1 MVIAHGLE
9 GSGHG
14 RWEVLVSILLSTLFA
29 ALPQAGSSLNLCS
42 VCRNNHTKKQI
53 EFECRSAAA
62 MISHLPRT
70 PVDIP
75 LIIRIL
81 GHMSSRIVSVKQA
94 YSLPVGTELT
104 VRGWVRSRRDSKGI
118 TFVELNDGSRF
129 KSIQLVLDAGVVPD
143 ETLRHVTTGSSISAS
158 GILVESPAKGQAVEL
173 KAAEI
178 KLFGGADPANYP
190 LQKKGH
196 SLEFLREI
204 SHLRVRSN
212 TFGAAFRVRNA
223 LTRAIHN
230 FFQERDFIYVQTPI
244 ITTSDC
250 EGAGQM
256 FNVTTLDIRNP
267 PRGADGA
274 IQWQQDFFSRP
285 AYLTVS
291 GQLEAEIF
299 ALGFSNVYTFGP
311 TFRAENSNT
320 PRHLAEFWM
329 VEPEM
334 AFYELEDD
342 MRLAE
347 EFLKTTIRSV
357 LDHCREDLE
366 FFNQFIEKS
375 VLATLEE
382 VAEAQFAHISYT
394 DAVRAVRDAK
404 RAWEFPVQWGSDL
417 QTEHERFLSEEVFK
431 KPVIVTD
438 YPKDIKPFYMRLNDD
453 QRTVRAMDVLVPR
466 VGEIIG
472 GSQRE
477 ERYDILAQRMR
488 ESGLD
493 EKPYWWYL
501 DLRRFGSAPHSGFG
515 LGLERM
521 MMYLTGLKNIRDVI
535 PFPRTPGNAE
545 F

>member
-1 MVIAHGLE
+1 MATRVLSIKNAFQLTP
-9 GSGHG
+9 GS
-14 RWEVLVSILLSTLFA
+14 EITL
-29 ALPQAGSSLNLCS
+29 
-42 VCRNNHTKKQI
+42 
-53 EFECRSAAA
+53 
-62 MISHLPRT
+62 
-70 PVDIP
+70 
-75 LIIRIL
+75 
-81 GHMSSRIVSVKQA
+81 
-94 YSLPVGTELT
+94 
-104 VRGWVRSRRDSKGI
+104 RGWVRSRRDSKGI
-118 TFVELNDGSRF
+118 TFIELNDGSRF
-129 KSIQLVLDAGVVPD
+129 KSMQLVVDAGVVPD
-143 ETLRHVTTGSSISAS
+143 DVLKQINTGSSIAAT
-158 GILVESPAKGQAVEL
+158 GVLVESPAKGQAVEVKVASIHL
-173 KAAEI
+173 Y
-178 KLFGGADPANYP
+178 GTADPATYP

-196 SLEFLREI
+196 TLEFLREI

-223 LTRAIHN
+223 LTHAIHT

-256 FNVTTLDIRNP
+256 FNVTTLNLP
-267 PRGADGA
+267 QAPRDADGNFN
-274 IQWQQDFFSRP
+274 WQQDFFGKP

-291 GQLEAEIF
+291 GQLEGEIF
-299 ALGFSNVYTFGP
+299 ALAFSKIYTFGP

-329 VEPEM
+329 IEPEM
-334 AFYELEDD
+334 AFCELTDN
-342 MRLAE
+342 MQLAE
-347 EFLKTTIRSV
+347 EFLKYTIRYV

-375 VLATLEE
+375 VIATLEH
-382 VAEAQFAHISYT
+382 VAESNFGHITYT
-394 DAVRAVRDAK
+394 DAVQELQKAGRT
-404 RAWEFPVQWGSDL
+404 WEFPVQWGSDL

-438 YPKDIKPFYMRLNDD
+438 YPKDIKPFYMRVNDD
-453 QRTVRAMDVLVPR
+453 DKTVRAMDVLVPR

-477 ERYDILAQRMR
+477 ERHDVLAQRMR
-488 ESGLD
+488 EAGLD
-493 EKPYWWYL
+493 EKPYWWYF
-501 DLRRFGSAPHSGFG
+501 DLRRYGSVPHSGFG

>member
-1 MVIAHGLE
+1 MD
-9 GSGHG
+9 
-14 RWEVLVSILLSTLFA
+14 
-29 ALPQAGSSLNLCS
+29 PQPA
-42 VCRNNHTKKQI
+42 
-53 EFECRSAAA
+53 
-62 MISHLPRT
+62 
-70 PVDIP
+70 
-75 LIIRIL
+75 
-81 GHMSSRIVSVKQA
+81 SVKQA
-94 YSLPVGTELT
+94 YLLPVGSKVS

-118 TFVELNDGSRF
+118 TFIELNDGSRF
-129 KSIQLVLDAGVVPD
+129 KSLQLVVESGAVP
-143 ETLRHVTTGSSISAS
+143 EATLLRVTTGSSVAAS
-158 GILVESPAKGQAVEL
+158 GVLVQSPAKGQPVEL
-173 KAAEI
+173 KVDSVSVY
-178 KLFGGADPANYP
+178 GTADPATYP

-196 SLEFLREI
+196 SFEFLREI
-204 SHLRVRSN
+204 AHLRVRSN

-223 LTRAIHN
+223 LTGAIHT

-250 EGAGQM
+250 EGAGEM
-256 FNVTTLDIRNP
+256 FNVTSLNLRNI
-267 PRGADGA
+267 PRTDGGE
-274 IQWQQDFFSRP
+274 IDWGKDFFGRP

-299 ALGFSNVYTFGP
+299 ALNFSRVYTFGP

-329 VEPEM
+329 IEPEM
-334 AFYELEDD
+334 AFCDLEDN

-347 EFLKTTIRSV
+347 EFLKVVIRHV
-357 LDHCREDLE
+357 LQRCREDLE
-366 FFNQFIEKS
+366 FFNQRVEKTVIE
-375 VLATLEE
+375 TLEH
-382 VAEAQFAHISYT
+382 VAGSAFAHLTYT
-394 DAVRAVRDAK
+394 DAIKALQDAD
-404 RAWEFPVQWGSDL
+404 RRWEFPPMWGHDL
-417 QTEHERFLSEEVFK
+417 QTEHERFLTEDIFK

-438 YPKDIKPFYMRLNDD
+438 YPKDIKPFYMRVNDD
-453 QRTVRAMDVLVPR
+453 DKTVRAMDVLVPR

-477 ERYDILAQRMR
+477 ERYDVLLQRIK
-488 ESGLD
+488 ETGLD

-501 DLRRFGSAPHSGFG
+501 DLRRYGTVPHSGFG

>member
-1 MVIAHGLE
+1 MKSQLTSVKHAY
-9 GSGHG
+9 
-14 RWEVLVSILLSTLFA
+14 LL
-29 ALPQAGSSLNLCS
+29 PAGS
-42 VCRNNHTKKQI
+42 
-53 EFECRSAAA
+53 
-62 MISHLPRT
+62 
-70 PVDIP
+70 
-75 LIIRIL
+75 
-81 GHMSSRIVSVKQA
+81 
-94 YSLPVGTELT
+94 ELAL
-104 VRGWVRSRRDSKGI
+104 RGWVRSRRDSKGV
-118 TFVELNDGSRF
+118 TFIELNDGSRF
-129 KSIQLVLDAGVVPD
+129 KSMQLVVEGGIVAEEILKQ
-143 ETLRHVTTGSSISAS
+143 VTTGCSLAAS
-158 GILVESPAKGQAVEL
+158 GVLVESPAKGQAVEL
-173 KAAEI
+173 KVTAI
-178 KLFGGADPANYP
+178 NVYGTADPATYP

-223 LTRAIHN
+223 LTHAIHS

-256 FNVTTLDIRNP
+256 FNVTSLALKSV
-267 PRGADGA
+267 PRTPDGA
-274 IQWQQDFFSRP
+274 IDWQQDFFSRP

-299 ALGFSNVYTFGP
+299 ALAFSKVYTFGP

-329 VEPEM
+329 IEPEM
-334 AFYELEDD
+334 AFYDLEGN
-342 MRLAE
+342 MALAE
-347 EFLKTTIRSV
+347 EFLKYTIRHV
-357 LDHCREDLE
+357 LEHCREDLD
-366 FFNQFIEKS
+366 FFNERIEKT
-375 VLATLEE
+375 VLGTLEHVVE
-382 VAEAQFAHISYT
+382 SQFGHMTYTEAIEELKKAGRT
-394 DAVRAVRDAK
+394 
-404 RAWEFPVQWGSDL
+404 WEFPVEWGNDL
-417 QTEHERFLSEEVFK
+417 QTEHERFLTEVVFK

-438 YPKDIKPFYMRLNDD
+438 YPKDIKAFYMRVNDD
-453 QRTVRAMDVLVPR
+453 NKTVRAMDVLVPR

-477 ERYDILAQRMR
+477 ERYDILLERLR
-488 ESGLD
+488 LSGLD
-493 EKPYWWYL
+493 EKAYWWYF
-501 DLRRFGSAPHSGFG
+501 DLRRFGSVPHAGFG

>member
-1 MVIAHGLE
+1 MDQP
-9 GSGHG
+9 S
-14 RWEVLVSILLSTLFA
+14 
-29 ALPQAGSSLNLCS
+29 
-42 VCRNNHTKKQI
+42 
-53 EFECRSAAA
+53 
-62 MISHLPRT
+62 
-70 PVDIP
+70 
-75 LIIRIL
+75 
-81 GHMSSRIVSVKQA
+81 VSVKHA
-94 YSLPVGTELT
+94 FSLPLGTAVTL
-104 VRGWVRSRRDSKGI
+104 RGWVRSRRDSKGI
-118 TFVELNDGSRF
+118 TFIELNDGSRF
-129 KSIQLVLDAGVVPD
+129 KSMQLVVESGAVAD
-143 ETLRHVTTGSSISAS
+143 ETLKQITTGSSIAAS
-158 GILVESPAKGQAVEL
+158 GVLVESPAKGQPVEL
-173 KAAEI
+173 KVTLITLYGTADAAT
-178 KLFGGADPANYP
+178 YP

-196 SLEFLREI
+196 TLEFLRDI

-223 LTRAIHN
+223 LTHAVHT
-230 FFQERDFIYVQTPI
+230 FFQERDFLYVQTPI

-256 FNVTTLDIRNP
+256 FGVTTLNLQQP
-267 PRGADGA
+267 PRTADGK
-274 IQWQQDFFSRP
+274 IDWQHDFFTKP

-299 ALGFSNVYTFGP
+299 ASAFSKVYTFGP

-329 VEPEM
+329 IEPEM
-334 AFYELEDD
+334 AFYGLEDN

-347 EFLKTTIRSV
+347 DFLKYIISYV
-357 LDHCREDLE
+357 LEHCREDLE

-375 VLATLEE
+375 VLATLEH
-382 VAEAQFAHISYT
+382 VAQADFGHITYT
-394 DAVRAVRDAK
+394 DAVHELK
-404 RAWEFPVQWGSDL
+404 NSGRAWEFPVDWGSDL

-431 KPVIVTD
+431 KPVVVTD
-438 YPKDIKPFYMRLNDD
+438 YPKEIKAFYMRVNDD
-453 QRTVRAMDVLVPR
+453 GKTVRAMDVLVPR

-477 ERYDILAQRMR
+477 ERHDVLLARLR
-488 ESGLD
+488 EAGLD
-493 EKPYWWYL
+493 EHAYWWYL
-501 DLRRFGSAPHSGFG
+501 DLRRYGSVPHSGFG

>member
-1 MVIAHGLE
+1 M
-9 GSGHG
+9 
-14 RWEVLVSILLSTLFA
+14 
-29 ALPQAGSSLNLCS
+29 
-42 VCRNNHTKKQI
+42 
-53 EFECRSAAA
+53 
-62 MISHLPRT
+62 
-70 PVDIP
+70 
-75 LIIRIL
+75 
-81 GHMSSRIVSVKQA
+81 
-94 YSLPVGTELT
+94 
-104 VRGWVRSRRDSKGI
+104 RGWVRSRRDSKGV
-118 TFVELNDGSRF
+118 TFIELNDGSRF
-129 KSIQLVLDAGVVPD
+129 KSMQLVVEAGAISD
-143 ETLRHVTTGSSISAS
+143 ETLKQVTTGSSIEAI
-158 GILVESPAKGQAVEL
+158 GQLVESPAKGQAVEL
-173 KAAEI
+173 KVTAI
-178 KLFGGADPANYP
+178 QVYGSADPATYP

-196 SLEFLREI
+196 TLEFLREI

-223 LTRAIHN
+223 LTHAIHL
-230 FFQERDFIYVQTPI
+230 FFQERDFLYVQTPV

-256 FNVTTLDIRNP
+256 FNVTTLNMQQP
-267 PRGADGA
+267 PRTADGKVD
-274 IQWQQDFFSRP
+274 WQQDFFAKP

-291 GQLEAEIF
+291 GQLEGEIF
-299 ALGFSNVYTFGP
+299 ASAFSKVYTFGP

-329 VEPEM
+329 IEPEM
-334 AFYELEDD
+334 AFYQLNDN

-347 EFLKTTIRSV
+347 EFLKYIIRYV
-357 LDHCREDLE
+357 LEQCREDLE

-375 VLATLEE
+375 VLATLEH
-382 VAEAQFAHISYT
+382 VAESDFGHMSYS
-394 DAVRAVRDAK
+394 DAVAELK
-404 RAWEFPVQWGSDL
+404 KSGKTWEFPVQWGNDL
-417 QTEHERFLSEEVFK
+417 QTEHERYLSEEVFK

-438 YPKDIKPFYMRLNDD
+438 YPKDIKAFYMRLNEDAK
-453 QRTVRAMDVLVPR
+453 TVRAMDVLVPR

-477 ERYDILAQRMR
+477 ERYEVLLRRLR
-488 ESGLD
+488 ETGLD

-501 DLRRFGSAPHSGFG
+501 DLRRYGTVPHSGFG

>member
-1 MVIAHGLE
+1 MTGQ
-9 GSGHG
+9 
-14 RWEVLVSILLSTLFA
+14 F
-29 ALPQAGSSLNLCS
+29 
-42 VCRNNHTKKQI
+42 
-53 EFECRSAAA
+53 
-62 MISHLPRT
+62 
-70 PVDIP
+70 
-75 LIIRIL
+75 
-81 GHMSSRIVSVKQA
+81 VSVKQA
-94 YSLPVGTELT
+94 FGLAVGSEIIL
-104 VRGWVRSRRDSKGI
+104 RGWVRSRRDSKGI
-118 TFVELNDGSRF
+118 TFIELNDGSRF
-129 KSIQLVLDAGVVPD
+129 KSMQLVVEAGAIA
-143 ETLRHVTTGSSISAS
+143 EEMLKQITTGSSIEAA
-158 GILVESPAKGQAVEL
+158 GVLVESPAKGQAVEL
-173 KAAEI
+173 KVASVHVY
-178 KLFGGADPANYP
+178 GTADATTYP

-196 SLEFLREI
+196 TLEFLREI

-223 LTRAIHN
+223 LTHAIHT
-230 FFQERDFIYVQTPI
+230 FFQERDFLYVQTPI

-256 FNVTTLDIRNP
+256 FGVTTLNLQQP
-267 PRGADGA
+267 PRAEDGKVD
-274 IQWQQDFFSRP
+274 WQQDFFAKP

-291 GQLEAEIF
+291 GQLEGEIF
-299 ALGFSNVYTFGP
+299 ASAFSKVYTFGP

-329 VEPEM
+329 IEPEM
-334 AFYELEDD
+334 AFYELQDN

-347 EFLKTTIRSV
+347 EFLKFIIRYV
-357 LDHCREDLE
+357 LEHCREDLE

-375 VLATLEE
+375 VLATLEH
-382 VAEAQFAHISYT
+382 VAESDFGHINYT
-394 DAVRAVRDAK
+394 DAIAELKKSGRT
-404 RAWEFPVQWGSDL
+404 WEFPVEWGNDL

-431 KPVIVTD
+431 KPLIVTD
-438 YPKDIKPFYMRLNDD
+438 YPKAIKAFYMRANDD
-453 QRTVRAMDVLVPR
+453 GITVRAMDVLVPR

-477 ERYDILAQRMR
+477 ERHDVLLQRLGDA
-488 ESGLD
+488 GLD

-501 DLRRFGSAPHSGFG
+501 DLRRYGTVPHSGFG

>member
-1 MVIAHGLE
+1 MTAQF
-9 GSGHG
+9 S
-14 RWEVLVSILLSTLFA
+14 
-29 ALPQAGSSLNLCS
+29 
-42 VCRNNHTKKQI
+42 
-53 EFECRSAAA
+53 
-62 MISHLPRT
+62 
-70 PVDIP
+70 
-75 LIIRIL
+75 
-81 GHMSSRIVSVKQA
+81 SVKQA
-94 YSLPVGTELT
+94 FHLLVGSEIVL
-104 VRGWVRSRRDSKGI
+104 RGWVRSRRDSKGV
-118 TFVELNDGSRF
+118 TFIELNDGSRF
-129 KSIQLVLDAGVVPD
+129 KSMQLVVEAGAISD
-143 ETLRHVTTGSSISAS
+143 ETLKQVTTGSSIEAI
-158 GILVESPAKGQAVEL
+158 GRLVESPAKGQAVEL
-173 KAAEI
+173 KVTAI
-178 KLFGGADPANYP
+178 QVYGSADPATYP

-196 SLEFLREI
+196 TLEFLREI

-223 LTRAIHN
+223 LTHAIHL
-230 FFQERDFIYVQTPI
+230 FFQERDFLYVQTPV

-256 FNVTTLDIRNP
+256 FNVTTLNMQQP
-267 PRGADGA
+267 PRTADGKVD
-274 IQWQQDFFSRP
+274 WQQDFFAKP

-291 GQLEAEIF
+291 GQLEGEIF
-299 ALGFSNVYTFGP
+299 ASAFSKVYTFGP

-329 VEPEM
+329 IEPEM
-334 AFYELEDD
+334 AFYQLNDN

-347 EFLKTTIRSV
+347 EFLKYIIRYV
-357 LDHCREDLE
+357 LEQCREDLE

-375 VLATLEE
+375 VLATLEH
-382 VAEAQFAHISYT
+382 VAESDFGHMSYS
-394 DAVRAVRDAK
+394 DAVAELK
-404 RAWEFPVQWGSDL
+404 KSGKTWEFPVQWGNDL
-417 QTEHERFLSEEVFK
+417 QTEHERYLSEEVFK

-438 YPKDIKPFYMRLNDD
+438 YPKDIKAFYMRLNEDD
-453 QRTVRAMDVLVPR
+453 KTVRAMDVLVPR

-477 ERYDILAQRMR
+477 ERYEVLLRRLR
-488 ESGLD
+488 ETGLD

-501 DLRRFGSAPHSGFG
+501 DLRRYGTVPHSGFG

>member
-1 MVIAHGLE
+1 MATTVLSIKNAFQLTP
-9 GSGHG
+9 GS
-14 RWEVLVSILLSTLFA
+14 EITL
-29 ALPQAGSSLNLCS
+29 
-42 VCRNNHTKKQI
+42 
-53 EFECRSAAA
+53 
-62 MISHLPRT
+62 
-70 PVDIP
+70 
-75 LIIRIL
+75 
-81 GHMSSRIVSVKQA
+81 
-94 YSLPVGTELT
+94 
-104 VRGWVRSRRDSKGI
+104 RGWVRSRRDSKGI
-118 TFVELNDGSRF
+118 TFIELNDGSRF
-129 KSIQLVLDAGVVPD
+129 KSMQVVVEGGTIPE
-143 ETLRHVTTGSSISAS
+143 ETLKQITTGSSIQAT
-158 GILVESPAKGQAVEL
+158 GVLVESPAKGQAVEL
-173 KAAEI
+173 KVASI
-178 KLFGGADPANYP
+178 QLYGTADPATYP

-196 SLEFLREI
+196 TLEFLREI

-223 LTRAIHN
+223 LTHAIHT

-256 FNVTTLDIRNP
+256 FNVTTLNLKQTSTDAGGNVN
-267 PRGADGA
+267 
-274 IQWQQDFFSRP
+274 WQQDFFGKP

-299 ALGFSNVYTFGP
+299 ALAFSKVYTFGP

-329 VEPEM
+329 IEPEM
-334 AFYELEDD
+334 AFYELPDN
-342 MRLAE
+342 MQLAE
-347 EFLKTTIRSV
+347 EFLKYTIRYV

-375 VLATLEE
+375 VIATLEH
-382 VAEAQFAHISYT
+382 VAESNFGHITYT
-394 DAVRAVRDAK
+394 EAVQELAK
-404 RAWEFPVQWGSDL
+404 AGRTWEFPVQWGSDL

-438 YPKDIKPFYMRLNDD
+438 YPKDIKPFYMRVNDD
-453 QRTVRAMDVLVPR
+453 GKTVRAMDVLVPR

-477 ERYDILAQRMR
+477 ERHDVLAQRMR
-488 ESGLD
+488 EAGLD
-493 EKPYWWYL
+493 EKPYWWYF
-501 DLRRFGSAPHSGFG
+501 DLRRYGSVPHSGFG

>member
-1 MVIAHGLE
+1 MTGQF
-9 GSGHG
+9 S
-14 RWEVLVSILLSTLFA
+14 
-29 ALPQAGSSLNLCS
+29 
-42 VCRNNHTKKQI
+42 
-53 EFECRSAAA
+53 
-62 MISHLPRT
+62 
-70 PVDIP
+70 
-75 LIIRIL
+75 
-81 GHMSSRIVSVKQA
+81 SVKQA
-94 YSLPVGTELT
+94 FNLPVGSEIVL
-104 VRGWVRSRRDSKGI
+104 RGWVRSRRDSKGV
-118 TFVELNDGSRF
+118 TFIELNDGSRF
-129 KSIQLVLDAGVVPD
+129 KSMQLVVDAGAISED
-143 ETLRHVTTGSSISAS
+143 TLRQVTTGGSIEAI
-158 GILVESPAKGQAVEL
+158 GVLVESPAKGQAVEL
-173 KAAEI
+173 KVTAI
-178 KLFGGADPANYP
+178 QVYGSADPATYP

-196 SLEFLREI
+196 TLEFLREI

-223 LTRAIHN
+223 LTHAIHS
-230 FFQERDFIYVQTPI
+230 FFQERDFLYVQTPI

-256 FNVTTLDIRNP
+256 FNVTTLNMQQP
-267 PRGADGA
+267 PRTAEGNLD
-274 IQWQQDFFSRP
+274 WQQDFFAKP

-291 GQLEAEIF
+291 GQLEGEIF
-299 ALGFSNVYTFGP
+299 ASAFSRVYTFGP

-329 VEPEM
+329 IEPEM
-334 AFYELEDD
+334 AFYQLDD
-342 MRLAE
+342 NMRLAE
-347 EFLKTTIRSV
+347 EFLKYIIRYV
-357 LDHCREDLE
+357 LEHCREDLE

-375 VLATLEE
+375 VLATLEH
-382 VAEAQFAHISYT
+382 VAESDFGHMTYS
-394 DAVRAVRDAK
+394 DAVVELTRSAK
-404 RAWEFPVQWGSDL
+404 TWEFPVQWGNDL
-417 QTEHERFLSEEVFK
+417 QTEHERYLSEEVFK

-453 QRTVRAMDVLVPR
+453 DKTVRAMDVLVPR

-477 ERYDILAQRMR
+477 ERYEVLLRRLR
-488 ESGLD
+488 ETGLD

-501 DLRRFGSAPHSGFG
+501 DLRRYGTVPHSGFG

>member
-1 MVIAHGLE
+1 MTGQ
-9 GSGHG
+9 
-14 RWEVLVSILLSTLFA
+14 F
-29 ALPQAGSSLNLCS
+29 
-42 VCRNNHTKKQI
+42 
-53 EFECRSAAA
+53 
-62 MISHLPRT
+62 
-70 PVDIP
+70 
-75 LIIRIL
+75 
-81 GHMSSRIVSVKQA
+81 VSVKQA
-94 YSLPVGTELT
+94 FGLAVGSEITL
-104 VRGWVRSRRDSKGI
+104 RGWVRSRRDSKGI
-118 TFVELNDGSRF
+118 TFIELNDGSRF
-129 KSIQLVLDAGVVPD
+129 KSMQLVVEAGAIAE
-143 ETLRHVTTGSSISAS
+143 ETLKQITTGSSLEA
-158 GILVESPAKGQAVEL
+158 GGVLVESPAKGQAVEL
-173 KAAEI
+173 KVASVHVY
-178 KLFGGADPANYP
+178 GTADATTYP

-196 SLEFLREI
+196 TLEFLREI

-223 LTRAIHN
+223 LTHAIHT
-230 FFQERDFIYVQTPI
+230 FFQERDFLYVQTPI

-256 FNVTTLDIRNP
+256 FGVTTLNLQQP
-267 PRGADGA
+267 PRAADGKVD
-274 IQWQQDFFSRP
+274 WQQDFFAKP

-291 GQLEAEIF
+291 GQLEGEIF
-299 ALGFSNVYTFGP
+299 ASAFSKVYTFGP

-329 VEPEM
+329 IEPEM
-334 AFYELEDD
+334 AFYELKDN

-347 EFLKTTIRSV
+347 EFLKFIIRYV
-357 LDHCREDLE
+357 LEHCREDLE

-375 VLATLEE
+375 VLATLEH
-382 VAEAQFAHISYT
+382 VAESNFGHITYT
-394 DAVRAVRDAK
+394 DAILELK
-404 RAWEFPVQWGSDL
+404 KSSKTWEFPVEWGSDL

-431 KPVIVTD
+431 KPLIVTD
-438 YPKDIKPFYMRLNDD
+438 YPKAIKAFYMRANDD
-453 QRTVRAMDVLVPR
+453 GKTVRAMDVLVPR

-477 ERYDILAQRMR
+477 ERHDVLLQRLHDA
-488 ESGLD
+488 GLD

-501 DLRRFGSAPHSGFG
+501 DLRRYGTVPHSGFG

>member
-1 MVIAHGLE
+1 MTAQFL
-9 GSGHG
+9 
-14 RWEVLVSILLSTLFA
+14 
-29 ALPQAGSSLNLCS
+29 
-42 VCRNNHTKKQI
+42 
-53 EFECRSAAA
+53 
-62 MISHLPRT
+62 
-70 PVDIP
+70 
-75 LIIRIL
+75 
-81 GHMSSRIVSVKQA
+81 SVKKA
-94 YSLPVGTELT
+94 FESRVGSEIIL
-104 VRGWVRSRRDSKGI
+104 RGWVRSRRDSKGV
-118 TFVELNDGSRF
+118 TFIELNDGSRF
-129 KSIQLVLDAGVVPD
+129 KSMQLVVDAGMIPE
-143 ETLRHVTTGSSISAS
+143 ETLRQVTTGSSIAAT
-158 GILVESPAKGQAVEL
+158 GVLVESPAKGQAVEL
-173 KAAEI
+173 KVTAIQLYGTADAAS
-178 KLFGGADPANYP
+178 YP

-196 SLEFLREI
+196 TLEFLRDI

-223 LTRAIHN
+223 LTHAIHT
-230 FFQERDFIYVQTPI
+230 FFQERGFLYVQTPI

-256 FNVTTLDIRNP
+256 FGVTTLNLQHP
-267 PRGADGA
+267 PRSAEGKVE
-274 IQWQQDFFSRP
+274 WQQDFFAKP

-299 ALGFSNVYTFGP
+299 ASAFSNVYTFGP

-329 VEPEM
+329 IEPEM
-334 AFYELEDD
+334 AFYELEDN

-347 EFLKTTIRSV
+347 EFLKYIIRYV

-375 VLATLEE
+375 VLATLDH
-382 VAEAQFAHISYT
+382 VAQADFGHITYT
-394 DAVRAVRDAK
+394 DAVEELKKSGRT
-404 RAWEFPVQWGSDL
+404 WEFPAEWGNDL
-417 QTEHERFLSEEVFK
+417 QTEHERFLSEEIFK
-431 KPVIVTD
+431 KPVIVSD
-438 YPKDIKPFYMRLNDD
+438 YPKAIKAFYMRVNDD
-453 QRTVRAMDVLVPR
+453 DRTVRAMDVLVPR

-477 ERYDILAQRMR
+477 ERYDVLLGRLR
-488 ESGLD
+488 EAGLD
-493 EKPYWWYL
+493 EKDYWWYL
-501 DLRRFGSAPHSGFG
+501 DLRRYGTVPHSGFG